1 MWKAA
6 NKYFILFYL
15 ILGLIFFAAGVETT
29 PKNMNVKKV
38 EFRTINSRKVSRN
51 QTFLFIVRNNFST
64 AIIVFLGGFISFV
77 FIPSI
82 LISYNAYN
90 LGHIIGML
98 DNKFINPETA
108 IIYLILPHA
117 IFEIIA
123 FYWISYVGTINF
135 KFTKSIIFDSIID
148 FDNISNV
155 RNIQIPALLLLIAG
169 FIEAY
174 ITNR

>member
-1 MWKAA
+1 MWKIAT
-6 NKYFILFYL
+6 KYFIHFYL
-15 ILGLIFFAAGVETT
+15 ILGLIFFAIGVKTT
-29 PKNMNVKKV
+29 PKNMHVKKI
-38 EFRTINSRKVSRN
+38 EFTTINTITVSRN

-64 AIIVFLGGFISFV
+64 AIIIFFGGFISFV

-98 DNKFINPETA
+98 DNKFINPESA
-108 IIYLILPHA
+108 ILYLILPHA
-117 IFEIIA
+117 LFEIIA

-155 RNIQIPALLLLIAG
+155 RNMQIPALLLLFAG

-174 ITNR
+174 ITNC